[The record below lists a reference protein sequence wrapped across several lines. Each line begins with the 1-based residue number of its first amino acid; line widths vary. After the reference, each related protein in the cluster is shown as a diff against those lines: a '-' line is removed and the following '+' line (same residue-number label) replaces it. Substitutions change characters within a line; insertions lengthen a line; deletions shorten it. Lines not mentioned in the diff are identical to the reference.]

1 MSVMRIMTSDENS
14 VGETNDQLNV
24 KLKLHCYEAEYAKK
38 LKEKEQNLGRN
49 FNIIGMHIKTT

>member
-1 MSVMRIMTSDENS
+1 MRIMTSDENS